1 MIGLAGTTAAA
12 LTVRVTEPSLILGIA
27 SQLMIRS
34 RRLSPSNCPH
44 RAPIIEHMNKL
55 TEAEFTK
62 ERADLLDVLL
72 DVFGTRGLR
81 VNRSQDI
88 RIRKDFAR
96 ELLLRNE
103 KFIINGT
110 VNWLDLKRLG
120 LGVYGVTLN
129 DEKVTRLV

>member
-1 MIGLAGTTAAA
+1 
-12 LTVRVTEPSLILGIA
+12 
-27 SQLMIRS
+27 
-34 RRLSPSNCPH
+34 
-44 RAPIIEHMNKL
+44 MNKL

-62 ERADLLDVLL
+62 ERADLLVVLL

-81 VNRSQDI
+81 VYCPQDI

-110 VNWLDLKRLG
+110 VNWLDLKHLG

-129 DEKVTRLV
+129 NEKVTRLV